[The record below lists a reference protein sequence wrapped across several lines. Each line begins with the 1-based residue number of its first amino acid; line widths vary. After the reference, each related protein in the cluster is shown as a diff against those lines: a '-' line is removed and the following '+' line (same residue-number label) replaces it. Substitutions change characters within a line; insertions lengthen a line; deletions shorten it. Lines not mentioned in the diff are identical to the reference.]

1 MPRNIIILN
10 IVHDTLDYA
19 YMITSSSCSVNIIF
33 QIPHIVDSIAFTI
46 YNRCDVLNIMHVN
59 VLKGTFMEI
68 VRTTVKEQIYNYLK
82 EQILS
87 QQITPGERINISA
100 VAKEL
105 KVSNTP
111 IREALLIL
119 EKDGLISNDPRTG
132 PAVIDITPDLFQTI
146 EKAVEILMLGSYDFC
161 VQQNHTE
168 DLANELKKTLEIQMN
183 NIENHNLYEYAVISM
198 NFDAS
203 FVRCTH
209 NTHLEKMFNEIM
221 NLFTMIVVYDHKVI
235 DSERHNLI
243 EEHKKIVKAVESDDR
258 NSVRSLISRHYSRES
273 RK

>member
-1 MPRNIIILN
+1 
-10 IVHDTLDYA
+10 
-19 YMITSSSCSVNIIF
+19 
-33 QIPHIVDSIAFTI
+33 
-46 YNRCDVLNIMHVN
+46 
-59 VLKGTFMEI
+59 MEI

-146 EKAVEILMLGSYDFC
+146 EKAVEILMFEDKADKQALMDKVAKKCTEMTRTNMKEAMEKGITPTENAYD
-161 VQQNHTE
+161 
-168 DLANELKKTLEIQMN
+168 
-183 NIENHNLYEYAVISM
+183 S
-198 NFDAS
+198 
-203 FVRCTH
+203 
-209 NTHLEKMFNEIM
+209 
-221 NLFTMIVVYDHKVI
+221 
-235 DSERHNLI
+235 
-243 EEHKKIVKAVESDDR
+243 VESRIFPED
-258 NSVRSLISRHYSRES
+258 
-273 RK
+273 